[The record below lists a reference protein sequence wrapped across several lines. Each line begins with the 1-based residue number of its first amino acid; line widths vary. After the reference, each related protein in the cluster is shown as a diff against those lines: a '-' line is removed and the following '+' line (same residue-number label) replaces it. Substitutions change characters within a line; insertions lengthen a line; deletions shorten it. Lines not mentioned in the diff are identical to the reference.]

1 MEYENALNFLLF
13 SYFGFEDGV
22 DGIKNGNDK
31 IPYLCARRA
40 YLDLA
45 RTVKY
50 KYSSSVLDN
59 MSAKKSRNEDKNEA
73 AAFKTAKNDMIDKM
87 CQKMLYPVEEKH
99 CCDNEFADWHE
110 KKCKDI
116 KDDMNKAIYETNE
129 PNNCIIKDK
138 AFTYG
143 QAQKW
148 LNMTLKYMWLL
159 DMLPE
164 GLTKE
169 SLHIPIDSYI
179 IDAVKSNAIEYGL
192 GIKTGPSAA
201 SWSKWDDYGA
211 YRDYQNAAG
220 KTIREKYGL
229 SPIEWEGKA
238 WMATAKDKSN

>member
-1 MEYENALNFLLF
+1 MEHENALNFLLF

-31 IPYLCARRA
+31 IPSLCARRA

-45 RTVKY
+45 RTVEY
-50 KYSSSVLDN
+50 KYSSSALDN
-59 MSAKKSRNEDKNEA
+59 MSTKKSPDENKKEA
-73 AAFKTAKNDMIDKM
+73 AAFKTAKNEMINKI
-87 CQKMLYPVEEKH
+87 CEKMLDPVEDKH

-110 KKCKDI
+110 KKCKEI
-116 KDDMNKAIYETNE
+116 KGSMNQATYKPNE
-129 PNNCIIKDK
+129 PGSFIIKEK

-159 DMLPE
+159 DMLP
-164 GLTKE
+164 GDLTKK
-169 SLHIPIDSYI
+169 SLHIPVDSYI
-179 IDAVKSNAIEYGL
+179 IDAVKSNAVEYGL
-192 GIKTGPSAA
+192 GMETGLSAS

-211 YRDYQNAAG
+211 YREYQNAAG
-220 KTIREKYGL
+220 KTIRKKYGL

-238 WMATAKDKSN
+238 WMAIAKDKSN